1 MENKDALISRK
12 YLYDKIA
19 KLQKTAIE
27 RLAKTPKG
35 SPEHFRYFERFNEI
49 SNLKN
54 EIMDAPTVEVPEWIP
69 CSERLPEESGEYLV
83 WYDCGEDMEGCCVEN
98 FDAGVGAFGRW
109 FDEYDEY
116 TLGFLDSEF
125 IYFDEAVAWMPLPE
139 PNKGE

>member
-1 MENKDALISRK
+1 MSDLISREALIDVIEK
-12 YLYDKIA
+12 QKIDNDA
-19 KLQKTAIE
+19 YCRLCIDSMKELIE
-27 RLAKTPKG
+27 EQPSVTDTNVGGKW
-35 SPEHFRYFERFNEI
+35 
-49 SNLKN
+49 
-54 EIMDAPTVEVPEWIP
+54 VP

-109 FDEYDEY
+109 CDEYDEH

-139 PNKGE
+139 PYKGE